1 MRKKLTVCCTAFLL
15 ALSLTVP
22 ALAASGA
29 FQDVPESADC
39 YASVMYL
46 AEHEITQGTGNGCF
60 SPDAPVTVRQWA
72 MMLCRAYEV
81 KVEGSSW
88 GDLSQSAVEQS
99 YRKGWLNETAL
110 SAPNIQLCRG
120 ALLKSAFAA
129 AKIPVYDSVLYAG
142 DVSLPDHDNCIRIGK
157 ELQLCGE
164 ANTANEIVTRRDAA
178 MLLHAILTRAF
189 TVEAPPAPVTL
200 VNAAGVN
207 INDYLLALRQVPEP
221 VLAAFKVAGWMY
233 RIDFDYIS
241 ELSKQLDMSC
251 IGATNYSQ
259 KTIYISDASATL
271 HEFGHFLDWTLG
283 IPAEHEQLYL
293 AEAQNSG
300 LRDYAKTNAREYFAD
315 CFDYW
320 IAYSGSEKRME
331 TFRNAAP
338 AHGISET
345 IPASLGCAMRMAR
358 LISLRTSST
367 LIPSRA
373 AMTSMARRAAASC
386 LAFVFIRFPS

>member
-1 MRKKLTVCCTAFLL
+1 MAHPEEPT
-15 ALSLTVP
+15 LSEDTGQRNNKNMEVLMKMIVRRT
-22 ALAASGA
+22 ALAVCTLVLAMILPTAASAVCTG
-29 FQDVPESADC
+29 FVDVPESADC
-39 YASVMYL
+39 YESVMYL
-46 AEHEITQGTGNGCF
+46 AGHEITQGTGNGCF

-72 MMLCRAYEV
+72 MMLCRAYDV

-88 GDLSQSAVEQS
+88 SDLSQSAVEQA

-120 ALLKSAFAA
+120 ALLKSSFAA

-142 DVSLPDHDNCIRIGK
+142 GVSLPDHENCIRIGK

-189 TVEAPPAPVTL
+189 TVTAPEAPVTL

-221 VLAAFKVAGWMY
+221 MLAAFKVAGWTY

-241 ELSKQLDMSC
+241 ELSKQLNMSC

-259 KTIYISDASATL
+259 KTIYISEASATL
-271 HEFGHFLDWTLG
+271 HEFGHFLDWTRG
-283 IPAEHEQLYL
+283 FPAEHEQLFR
-293 AEAQNSG
+293 AEAAAAP
-300 LRDYAKTNAREYFAD
+300 LRNYAKTNVREYFAD
-315 CFDYW
+315 CFAYW
-320 IAYSGSEKRME
+320 VKYAE
-331 TFRNAAP
+331 NANA
-338 AHGISET
+338 
-345 IPASLGCAMRMAR
+345 
-358 LISLRTSST
+358 ISL
-367 LIPSRA
+367 LQECAP
-373 AMTSMARRAAASC
+373 MTYRYMEDLMRIAN
-386 LAFVFIRFPS
+386 

>member
-1 MRKKLTVCCTAFLL
+1 MAHPEEPTLPEDTGQRKNKNMEELMKMIVRRT
-15 ALSLTVP
+15 
-22 ALAASGA
+22 ALAVCTLVLAVILSTAASAACTG
-29 FQDVPESADC
+29 FDDVPETANC
-39 YASVMYL
+39 YESVMYL

-60 SPDAPVTVRQWA
+60 TPDAPVTVRQWA

-110 SAPNIQLCRG
+110 SAPNTQLCRG
-120 ALLKSAFAA
+120 VLLKSAFAA
-129 AKIPVYDSVLYAG
+129 AKIPVYDGVLYAG
-142 DVSLPDHDNCIRIGK
+142 GVSQSDYENCIRIGK

-189 TVEAPPAPVTL
+189 TVEAPPAPVAL

-221 VLAAFKVAGWMY
+221 MLAAFNAAGWTY

-241 ELSKQLDMSC
+241 ELSKQLNMSC

-259 KTIYISDASATL
+259 KTLYISEASATL
-271 HEFGHFLDWTLG
+271 HEFGHFLDWTRG
-283 IPAEHEQLYL
+283 FPAEHEQLYL

-315 CFDYW
+315 CFAYW
-320 IAYSGSEKRME
+320 VKYAGN
-331 TFRNAAP
+331 TNA
-338 AHGISET
+338 
-345 IPASLGCAMRMAR
+345 
-358 LISLRTSST
+358 ISL
-367 LIPSRA
+367 LQECAP
-373 AMTSMARRAAASC
+373 MTYRYMEDLMRIAN
-386 LAFVFIRFPS
+386 

>member
-1 MRKKLTVCCTAFLL
+1 MAHPEEPT
-15 ALSLTVP
+15 LSEDTGQRNNKNMEVLMKMIVRRT
-22 ALAASGA
+22 ALAVCTLVLAMILPTAASAVCTG
-29 FQDVPESADC
+29 FVDVPESADC
-39 YASVMYL
+39 YESVMYL
-46 AEHEITQGTGNGCF
+46 AGHEITQGTGNGCF

-72 MMLCRAYEV
+72 MMLCRAYDV

-88 GDLSQSAVEQS
+88 SDLSQSAVEQA

-120 ALLKSAFAA
+120 ALLKSSFAA

-142 DVSLPDHDNCIRIGK
+142 GVSLPDHENCIRIGK

-189 TVEAPPAPVTL
+189 TVTAPEAPVTL

-221 VLAAFKVAGWMY
+221 MLAAFKVAGWTY

-241 ELSKQLDMSC
+241 ELSKQLNMSC

-259 KTIYISDASATL
+259 KTIYISEASATL

-283 IPAEHEQLYL
+283 FPAEHEQLYL

-315 CFDYW
+315 CFAYW
-320 IAYSGSEKRME
+320 VKYAE
-331 TFRNAAP
+331 NANA
-338 AHGISET
+338 
-345 IPASLGCAMRMAR
+345 
-358 LISLRTSST
+358 ISL
-367 LIPSRA
+367 LQECAP
-373 AMTSMARRAAASC
+373 MTYRYMEDLMRIAN
-386 LAFVFIRFPS
+386 

>member
-1 MRKKLTVCCTAFLL
+1 MAHPEEPTLPEDTGQRKNKNMEELMKMIVRRTALAVCTLVL
-15 ALSLTVP
+15 ALILPT
-22 ALAASGA
+22 AASAACTG
-29 FQDVPESADC
+29 FDDVPETADC
-39 YASVMYL
+39 YESVMYL

-72 MMLCRAYEV
+72 MMLCRAYDV

-88 GDLSQSAVEQS
+88 SDLSQSAVEQA

-142 DVSLPDHDNCIRIGK
+142 GVSLPDYENCIRIGK

-164 ANTANEIVTRRDAA
+164 EDGANEIVTRRDAA

-189 TVEAPPAPVTL
+189 AVTAPAAPVTL
-200 VNAAGVN
+200 VNAADVN

-221 VLAAFKVAGWMY
+221 VLAAFKAAGWMY

-241 ELSKQLDMSC
+241 ELSKQLNMSC

-259 KTIYISDASATL
+259 KTIYISEASATL
-271 HEFGHFLDWTLG
+271 HEFGHFLDWMLG
-283 IPAEHEQLYL
+283 FPAEYEQLFR
-293 AEAQNSG
+293 AEAAAAP
-300 LRDYAKTNAREYFAD
+300 LRNYAKTNAREYFAD
-315 CFDYW
+315 CFDYC
-320 IAYSGSEKRME
+320 IIHGNDSKMME
-331 TFRNAAP
+331 ILRKNAP
-338 AHGISET
+338 QTCTYFEE
-345 IPASLGCAMRMAR
+345 LKKDNW
-358 LISLRTSST
+358 
-367 LIPSRA
+367 SR
-373 AMTSMARRAAASC
+373 
-386 LAFVFIRFPS
+386 